1 MSIQV
6 VVATLDPAILWSGE
20 GVSEE
25 SRRIRELVREISAQR
40 RRPASFAWR
49 GSLLDQVWEILQ
61 TCANQGWDGYDA
73 KRISGE
79 SGSRAAQLIELLPEG
94 IQIPSVVPEP
104 TGDIS
109 LEWRTDDKKHFSLSV
124 TGPALVYAGIFGGS
138 FKSYGEER
146 FFRVLP
152 RTILEILTSYFPAA

>member
-1 MSIQV
+1 MSLRI
-6 VVATLDPAILWSGE
+6 AAPTLDSAILWFGE

-25 SRRIRELVREISAQR
+25 SRRIRELVKEISAER
-40 RRPASFAWR
+40 RRPASSAWR
-49 GSLLDQVWEILQ
+49 DSLLNQIWEIIQ

-73 KRISGE
+73 KRISSECGN
-79 SGSRAAQLIELLPEG
+79 RAAQLIELLPEG

-109 LEWRTDDKKHFSLSV
+109 LEWRTDDQKYFSLSV
-124 TGPALVYAGIFGGS
+124 MGPALVYAGIFGGS

-152 RTILEILTSYFPAA
+152 RTVLEILTSYFPEA